1 MIIFVEFAEIL
12 IGTETYPED
21 SVIKSPHKL
30 RRLLIQRINHLSDQL
45 AVETLRLFQALLH
58 LSSQP
63 IIETLVARNFKSRK
77 YLDFEKYNLNRNK
90 LSRSSS
96 VYSRTSISKKKT
108 SRKNSET
115 LKEYDSK
122 DSGIQKD
129 SSYNDIEPGITESK
143 DIFHGHS
150 RNKETENTTGT
161 EETLKISIE
170 NQLNALNISGSK
182 TKKATNS
189 GSSHNEQNFHL
200 KQGTDE
206 KQSRPT
212 NSRHDLDEGSSSTS
226 EQDVNRNALE
236 NSMDSL
242 EADIHD
248 HYFRE
253 KAFNKRRVE
262 KAVNG

>member
-1 MIIFVEFAEIL
+1 M
-12 IGTETYPED
+12 
-21 SVIKSPHKL
+21 
-30 RRLLIQRINHLSDQL
+30 
-45 AVETLRLFQALLH
+45 
-58 LSSQP
+58 
-63 IIETLVARNFKSRK
+63 
-77 YLDFEKYNLNRNK
+77 
-90 LSRSSS
+90 
-96 VYSRTSISKKKT
+96 
-108 SRKNSET
+108 
-115 LKEYDSK
+115 
-122 DSGIQKD
+122 
-129 SSYNDIEPGITESK
+129 
-143 DIFHGHS
+143 
-150 RNKETENTTGT
+150 
-161 EETLKISIE
+161 
-170 NQLNALNISGSK
+170 NISGSK